1 MQCHLL
7 ANTAV
12 SVFQKQTPTAPEVR
26 QSGISYSLQYANSL
40 TDNTNLQ
47 LLAYRYT
54 GKDYVDFN
62 EFNSNALYHR
72 MVIVKSVMKRY
83 CPKVLMVAL
92 LAYLLGCKTYRNS
105 ISNEVGANITYNTT
119 IKSVDFSLSA
129 DYQKLNDYEH
139 DNYII
144 SVGINIPFSLY
155 DKNHFWANSVS
166 YDRKK

>member
-1 MQCHLL
+1 MLRFMLREFCIIIIKGAALGMSKDFGRFGAMSFT

-72 MVIVKSVMKRY
+72 GNRKERYGNDIV
-83 CPKVLMVAL
+83 PKVLMVAL
-92 LAYLLGCKTYRNS
+92 LAYLLGCKHIEIVLVMKLAQILLTIQQLNLS
-105 ISNEVGANITYNTT
+105 ISHYQRI
-119 IKSVDFSLSA
+119 IK
-129 DYQKLNDYEH
+129 N
-139 DNYII
+139 
-144 SVGINIPFSLY
+144 
-155 DKNHFWANSVS
+155 
-166 YDRKK
+166 